1 MPKEPKKFINPLL
14 RPSPA
19 AEQKPEPE
27 QVVEKP
33 SRRTSA
39 EKSASPPSQPGTQ
52 IEDVAPAP
60 VQTTRIRE
68 EQPQEQLPSPEVSRS
83 TIPSHVEEDEAEAE
97 IEVPTREPA
106 FSAMSAQ
113 SQASTQT
120 QTYTAPYT
128 YTSHPEQQAPAQNR
142 QSRPKEARLEQAQV
156 PQFPA
161 PPPPTQLP
169 ASAYA
174 TEERRPMYERQQRP
188 VEPAAYSEQ
197 VPERQTAPYNR
208 NISAAPGYTQDARS
222 VSGPLVYTQ
231 AEIGD
236 YTASS
241 SSSQFL
247 PSQSTAPL
255 PALSESFEHRTGE
268 LLETTEFSARGS
280 LRRRRGAQTFE
291 RTHERITLWIDK
303 RLKQAF
309 DELAYESELP
319 KTALLNEAIADLLRK
334 YRG

>member
-14 RPSPA
+14 RPSPVT
-19 AEQKPEPE
+19 EQKPEPE

-33 SRRTSA
+33 SRRASA
-39 EKSASPPSQPGTQ
+39 EKSASPPSQPGSQ
-52 IEDVAPAP
+52 VEDVAPAP
-60 VQTTRIRE
+60 AQTTRIRE
-68 EQPQEQLPSPEVSRS
+68 EQPQEQLPPPEVPRS
-83 TIPSHVEEDEAEAE
+83 TAHFHVEEDQVEAEVEAP
-97 IEVPTREPA
+97 IREPA
-106 FSAMSAQ
+106 FSTRPAK
-113 SQASTQT
+113 SQASTQA
-120 QTYTAPYT
+120 QTYAAPYT
-128 YTSHPEQQAPAQNR
+128 YTSQPEQQVPAQNR
-142 QSRPKEARLEQAQV
+142 QARSKEARPEQVQA

-161 PPPPTQLP
+161 SPPPTQLP
-169 ASAYA
+169 ASAY
-174 TEERRPMYERQQRP
+174 TPEERRPMYERQQRP

-197 VPERQTAPYNR
+197 VPERQTVPYSR
-208 NISAAPGYTQDARS
+208 NVSSPSGYTQDARS
-222 VSGPLVYTQ
+222 VSGPLGYTQ

-236 YTASS
+236 YT
-241 SSSQFL
+241 SSQFL

-334 YRG
+334 YRD

>member
-27 QVVEKP
+27 QIVEKP

-39 EKSASPPSQPGTQ
+39 EKSASPPSQPGAQ
-52 IEDVAPAP
+52 VEDVVPAP

-68 EQPQEQLPSPEVSRS
+68 EQPQEQLPSPEVSRK
-83 TIPSHVEEDEAEAE
+83 TISSHVEEDEAEAE

-113 SQASTQT
+113 SQVLTQT
-120 QTYTAPYT
+120 QTYAAPYT
-128 YTSHPEQQAPAQNR
+128 YTSQPEQQVPAQNR
-142 QSRPKEARLEQAQV
+142 QTRPKEARLKQAQE

-169 ASAYA
+169 ASAYT
-174 TEERRPMYERQQRP
+174 TEERRPMYERQQQP

-197 VPERQTAPYNR
+197 VPERQTAPYSR

-222 VSGPLVYTQ
+222 VSGPFGYTQ

-236 YTASS
+236 YTA

-334 YRG
+334 YHG

>member
-33 SRRTSA
+33 SRRSSA
-39 EKSASPPSQPGTQ
+39 EKSASPPSQSGSQ
-52 IEDVAPAP
+52 VEDVVSAP

-68 EQPQEQLPSPEVSRS
+68 EQPQEQQLPSPEVSRS
-83 TIPSHVEEDEAEAE
+83 TIHSHVEEDEAEAE
-97 IEVPTREPA
+97 VEVPTREPA

-120 QTYTAPYT
+120 QTYAAPYT
-128 YTSHPEQQAPAQNR
+128 YTSQPEQQAPAQKR
-142 QSRPKEARLEQAQV
+142 QTRPKEARLEQAQV

-188 VEPAAYSEQ
+188 LEPTAYSEQ

-208 NISAAPGYTQDARS
+208 NISTAPGYTQDARS
-222 VSGPLVYTQ
+222 MSGPLGYTQ

-236 YTASS
+236 YPS